1 MVLPAKFIHV
11 LRRTKICLQQCN
23 LNQQSST
30 QQLQNSTISTNRL
43 HAADEWPK
51 TNICIVVT
59 KNNAPFS
66 CCWMELATVTI
77 AEIMG
82 QEQGE
87 SSGWATAHC

>member
-1 MVLPAKFIHV
+1 MVSPAKFIHV
-11 LRRTKICLQQCN
+11 FRRTKICLQQCN

-66 CCWMELATVTI
+66 CCWMELATVTM

-87 SSGWATAHC
+87 SSGWATARC